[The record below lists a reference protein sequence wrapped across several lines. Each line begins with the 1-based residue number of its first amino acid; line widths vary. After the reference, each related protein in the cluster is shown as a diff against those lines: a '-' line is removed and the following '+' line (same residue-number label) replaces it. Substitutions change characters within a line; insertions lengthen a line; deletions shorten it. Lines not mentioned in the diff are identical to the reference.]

1 MNRDN
6 FHVEDPRV
14 VSLSESTF
22 VVSLSR
28 FPFVVSLSNQALR
41 EISQE
46 RCVLHAPSVVIP
58 AKAGIQGRQAI
69 GNQRP
74 WISAFAGMTGLGP
87 PEGARKAGF
96 AWKPEDFPD
105 AGIMPG

>member
-28 FPFVVSLSNQALR
+28 FPFVVSLSESPFVVSLSNHAFCD
-41 EISQE
+41 ISQK
-46 RCVLHAPSVVIP
+46 RSQARQHSPKLVIP
-58 AKAGIQGRQAI
+58 A
-69 GNQRP
+69 
-74 WISAFAGMTGLGP
+74 
-87 PEGARKAGF
+87 
-96 AWKPEDFPD
+96 
-105 AGIMPG
+105 